1 MLIVVIIDEG
11 FSDRLFSLT
20 EKFGGVFI
28 GGPLLIGYCC
38 YISISSS
45 MMGSCNLSIDYLRY
59 GSSALPVSSISFSVI
74 TERV

>member
-11 FSDRLFSLT
+11 FSEVLFSIT
-20 EKFGGVFI
+20 ERFFGV
-28 GGPLLIGYCC
+28 PTCYCC

-45 MMGSCNLSIDYLRY
+45 TIAPTMGSCNLSIDYLKC
-59 GSSALPVSSISFSVI
+59 GSSAFPESSISFSVI